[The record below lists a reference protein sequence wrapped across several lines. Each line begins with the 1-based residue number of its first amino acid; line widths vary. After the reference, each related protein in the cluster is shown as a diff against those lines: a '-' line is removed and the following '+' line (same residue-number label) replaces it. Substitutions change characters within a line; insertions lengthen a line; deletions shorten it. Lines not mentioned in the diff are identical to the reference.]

1 MKRIAVALA
10 LFSVAAVPAT
20 AAEATWRTVQYRSH
34 QQVTI
39 NCGAA
44 LLCEIELQPGERVRA
59 GLGSEVP
66 LWDNHLVYSGDRVST
81 PHLSVKPESA
91 GLHEN
96 VLLTTTRRTYRLF
109 LNSTRATS
117 TMHVIFS
124 YDDEGRAREHAVARR
139 RARQIVSRP
148 EPKPTVAPII
158 TLEAACASMAQPEWR
173 VDPTPSEFHPRQI
186 CESPD
191 HTFIALPQTTTQP
204 SDLPIPLAVTPDGD
218 RPVNYRYDADTR
230 VFMLDGAGAEYAFVA
245 TAGRRTIRL
254 RMQRVDGAKK

>member
-1 MKRIAVALA
+1 MTFAFV
-10 LFSVAAVPAT
+10 SVAALPAT
-20 AAEATWRTVQYRSH
+20 AAEATWRTVQYHSH

-39 NCGAA
+39 DCGAA
-44 LLCEIELQPGERVRA
+44 LLCEIEMQPGERVRA

-96 VLLTTTRRTYRLF
+96 VLLTTTRRTYRLY
-109 LNSTRATS
+109 LNSTHAAS
-117 TMHVIFS
+117 TMHVIFN
-124 YDDEGRAREHAVARR
+124 YDDEERAREHAIARA
-139 RARQIVSRP
+139 RARQVSSRP
-148 EPKPTVAPII
+148 EPKPTAAPIV

-173 VDPTPSEFHPRQI
+173 IDPTPREFHPRQI

-191 HTFIALPQTTTQP
+191 HTFIALPLTTTQP
-204 SDLPIPLAVTPDGD
+204 ADLPIPLAVTPDGD
-218 RPVNYRYDADTR
+218 RPVNYRYDVEAR

-254 RMQRVDGAKK
+254 RMQRIDEAKK